1 MNNPL
6 NDSLLSITFEP
17 NITRQAD
24 GSWRIS
30 KTDSEFSNPQIRI
43 NVDTPSGKEPWR
55 DVEMTGYIK
64 IISINSLSTAT
75 NSSTSPAHKSEI
87 EDIAW
92 YARGGKRNEEVLCK
106 GTAYFGGLHP
116 DGTVSWK
123 KSICRTGGYTE
134 DRLTQKVLKVI

>member
-1 MNNPL
+1 MNDQL

-17 NITRQAD
+17 NITRQID

-30 KTDSEFSNPQIRI
+30 ETNSSFSNPQIRI

-64 IISINSLSTAT
+64 IISTNLLSTT
-75 NSSTSPAHKSEI
+75 DSNSSTSPAHESKI

-92 YARGGKRNEEVLCK
+92 YARGQ
-106 GTAYFGGLHP
+106 
-116 DGTVSWK
+116 
-123 KSICRTGGYTE
+123 
-134 DRLTQKVLKVI
+134 TQRRGAL